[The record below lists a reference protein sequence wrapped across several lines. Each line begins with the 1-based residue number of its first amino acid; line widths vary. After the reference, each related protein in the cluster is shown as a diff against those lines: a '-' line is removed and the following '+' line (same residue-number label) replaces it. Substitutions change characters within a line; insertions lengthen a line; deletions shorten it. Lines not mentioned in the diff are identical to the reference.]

1 MYEILHLRRGI
12 SYLAGVPQIKVIHE
26 ARSTLEAIDLRR
38 HSLTE
43 QVYDAIRDAIVSKA
57 LPPGIRLSE
66 AALAE
71 KFGVSKTP
79 VREALLRLGAVGLVE
94 SEAGATRVVTPSRDR
109 IRHAYEVR
117 GGHEFM
123 AARVAATRAGRRE
136 VAALQRV
143 AEQSVMS
150 AEAGDAVEFR
160 EADARF
166 HRGVARAA
174 SNPLLMQL
182 VENSF
187 SLTWALR
194 RRDAPVTGNSI
205 DCARQHVSIAGAIR
219 EHEAQRASMEML
231 AHIDKVMN
239 MVLDALKDEAA
250 TAV

>member
-1 MYEILHLRRGI
+1 M
-12 SYLAGVPQIKVIHE
+12 PQITVIQD
-26 ARSTLEAIDLRR
+26 APSVLEAVDLRR

-94 SEAGATRVVTPSRDR
+94 SAANATRVVTPSRDR

-117 GGHEFM
+117 GGHEFT
-123 AARVAATRAGRRE
+123 AARLASARAGRRQ
-136 VAALQRV
+136 VAELQRV
-143 AEQSVMS
+143 AAESVMS
-150 AEAGDAVEFR
+150 AEAGDALGFR
-160 EADARF
+160 ELDARF

-174 SNPLLMQL
+174 SNPLLLQL

-194 RRDAPVTGNSI
+194 RRDVPVTGDSI

-219 EHEAQRASMEML
+219 EHEAERASIEML

-239 MVLDALKDEAA
+239 MVLDALKDEVQAA
-250 TAV
+250 V

>member
-1 MYEILHLRRGI
+1 LR
-12 SYLAGVPQIKVIHE
+12 GVPQIMVIHE
-26 ARSTLEAIDLRR
+26 APSTLEAVDLHR

-43 QVYDAIRDAIVSKA
+43 QVYGAIRDAIVSKA

-94 SEAGATRVVTPSRDR
+94 SEGSATKVVTPSRDR

-117 GGHEFM
+117 GGHEFT
-123 AARVAATRAGRRE
+123 AARLAAARAGRRE
-136 VAALQRV
+136 VAALERV
-143 AEQSVMS
+143 AEQSVVS
-150 AEAGDAVEFR
+150 AEAGDATGFR
-160 EADARF
+160 GYDARF
-166 HRGVARAA
+166 HRGVAQAA
-174 SNPLLMQL
+174 SNPLLTQL

-194 RRDAPVTGNSI
+194 SRDVPVTGDSI

-231 AHIDKVMN
+231 AHIDKVMH
-239 MVLDALKDEAA
+239 MVLNALKDEEQ

>member
-1 MYEILHLRRGI
+1 LRD
-12 SYLAGVPQIKVIHE
+12 VPQIMVIHD
-26 ARSTLEAIDLRR
+26 APSTLEAIDLRR
-38 HSLTE
+38 HSLTG

-94 SEAGATRVVTPSRDR
+94 NEANATRVVTPSRDR
-109 IRHAYEVR
+109 IRQAYEVR
-117 GGHEFM
+117 GGHEFT
-123 AARVAATRAGRRE
+123 AARLAAGRAGRRE

-143 AEQSVMS
+143 AEQSVVS
-150 AEAGDAVEFR
+150 AEAGDALGFR
-160 EADARF
+160 EYDARF

-194 RRDAPVTGNSI
+194 RRDVPVTGDSI
-205 DCARQHVSIAGAIR
+205 DCARQHVSIARAIR
-219 EHEAQRASMEML
+219 EHEAQQASVEML
-231 AHIDKVMN
+231 AHIDKVMH
-239 MVLDALKDEAA
+239 MVLDALKDEAQA
-250 TAV
+250 AV

>member
-1 MYEILHLRRGI
+1 MRL
-12 SYLAGVPQIKVIHE
+12 VPQIMVIHE
-26 ARSTLEAIDLRR
+26 APSTLEPIDLHR

-94 SEAGATRVVTPSRDR
+94 NEASGTRVVTPSRDR

-117 GGHEFM
+117 GGHEFT
-123 AARVAATRAGRRE
+123 AARLAAARAGRRE

-143 AEQSVMS
+143 AEQSVVS
-150 AEAGDAVEFR
+150 AEAGDALGFR
-160 EADARF
+160 EFDARF
-166 HRGVARAA
+166 HRGVAGAA
-174 SNPLLMQL
+174 SNPLLTQL

-194 RRDAPVTGNSI
+194 RRDVPVTGDSI
-205 DCARQHVSIAGAIR
+205 ECARQHVSIAGAIR

-239 MVLDALKDEAA
+239 MVLDALTDEVQS
-250 TAV
+250 AV

>member
-1 MYEILHLRRGI
+1 LRR
-12 SYLAGVPQIKVIHE
+12 VPQIMVIH
-26 ARSTLEAIDLRR
+26 R

-94 SEAGATRVVTPSRDR
+94 SVAGATRVVTPSRDR

-117 GGHEFM
+117 GGHEFT
-123 AARVAATRAGRRE
+123 AARLAAARAGRRD
-136 VAALQRV
+136 VAALEQV

-150 AEAGDAVEFR
+150 AEAGDAMGFR
-160 EADARF
+160 EFDARF
-166 HRGVARAA
+166 HRSVARAA
-174 SNPLLMQL
+174 SNPLLTLL

-194 RRDAPVTGNSI
+194 RRDVPVTGDSI

-231 AHIDKVMN
+231 AHIEKVMN
-239 MVLDALKDEAA
+239 MVLDALKDETA
-250 TAV
+250 TTV

>member
-1 MYEILHLRRGI
+1 M
-12 SYLAGVPQIKVIHE
+12 
-26 ARSTLEAIDLRR
+26 LEAVDLRR

-94 SEAGATRVVTPSRDR
+94 SAANATRVVTPSRDR

-117 GGHEFM
+117 GGHEFT
-123 AARVAATRAGRRE
+123 AARLASARAGRRQ
-136 VAALQRV
+136 VAELQRV
-143 AEQSVMS
+143 AAESVMS
-150 AEAGDAVEFR
+150 AEAGDALGFR
-160 EADARF
+160 ELDARF

-174 SNPLLMQL
+174 SNPLLLQL

-194 RRDAPVTGNSI
+194 RRDVPVTGDSI

-219 EHEAQRASMEML
+219 EHEAERASIEML

-239 MVLDALKDEAA
+239 MVLDALKDEVQAA
-250 TAV
+250 V

>member
-1 MYEILHLRRGI
+1 LP
-12 SYLAGVPQIKVIHE
+12 GVPQIMVIHE
-26 ARSTLEAIDLRR
+26 APSTLEAIDLRR
-38 HSLTE
+38 NSLTE

-94 SEAGATRVVTPSRDR
+94 SEGSATKVVTPSRDR

-117 GGHEFM
+117 GGHEFT
-123 AARVAATRAGRRE
+123 AARLAAARAGRRE

-143 AEQSVMS
+143 AEQSVVS
-150 AEAGDAVEFR
+150 AEAGDATGFR
-160 EADARF
+160 GYDARF
-166 HRGVARAA
+166 HRGVAQAA
-174 SNPLLMQL
+174 SNPLLTQL

-194 RRDAPVTGNSI
+194 SRDVPVTGDSI

-231 AHIDKVMN
+231 AHIDKVMH
-239 MVLDALKDEAA
+239 MVLNALKDEEQ

>member
-1 MYEILHLRRGI
+1 MRD
-12 SYLAGVPQIKVIHE
+12 VPQIMVIHD
-26 ARSTLEAIDLRR
+26 APSTLEAIDLRR
-38 HSLTE
+38 HSLTG

-94 SEAGATRVVTPSRDR
+94 NEANATRVVTPSRDR
-109 IRHAYEVR
+109 IRQAYEVR
-117 GGHEFM
+117 GGHEFT
-123 AARVAATRAGRRE
+123 AARLAAGRAGRRE

-143 AEQSVMS
+143 AEQSVVS
-150 AEAGDAVEFR
+150 AEAGDALGFR
-160 EADARF
+160 EYDARF

-194 RRDAPVTGNSI
+194 RRDVPVTGDSI
-205 DCARQHVSIAGAIR
+205 DCARQHVSIARAIR
-219 EHEAQRASMEML
+219 EHEAQQASVEML
-231 AHIDKVMN
+231 AHIDKVMH
-239 MVLDALKDEAA
+239 MVLDALKDEAQA
-250 TAV
+250 AV

>member
-1 MYEILHLRRGI
+1 M
-12 SYLAGVPQIKVIHE
+12 VIQD
-26 ARSTLEAIDLRR
+26 ASSALEAIDLRR

-94 SEAGATRVVTPSRDR
+94 SEANATRVVTPSRDR

-117 GGHEFM
+117 GGHEFT
-123 AARVAATRAGRRE
+123 AARLAAARAGRRQ
-136 VAALQRV
+136 VAELQRV
-143 AEQSVMS
+143 AAESVMS
-150 AEAGDAVEFR
+150 AEAGDALGFR
-160 EADARF
+160 ESDARF

-174 SNPLLMQL
+174 SNPLLTQL

-194 RRDAPVTGNSI
+194 RRDVPVTGDSI
-205 DCARQHVSIAGAIR
+205 DCAHQHVSIAGAIR
-219 EHEAQRASMEML
+219 EHEAERASIEML

-239 MVLDALKDEAA
+239 MVLDALKDEVQ

>member
-1 MYEILHLRRGI
+1 MR
-12 SYLAGVPQIKVIHE
+12 SVPQIMVVHE
-26 ARSTLEAIDLRR
+26 TQSTLEAIDLRR
-38 HSLTE
+38 LSLTE

-94 SEAGATRVVTPSRDR
+94 NEASVTRVVTPSRDR

-117 GGHEFM
+117 GGHEFT
-123 AARVAATRAGRRE
+123 AARLAATRAGRRE
-136 VAALQRV
+136 VAALQRL
-143 AEQSVMS
+143 AEQSVVS
-150 AEAGDAVEFR
+150 AEAGDAPGFR
-160 EADARF
+160 EFDARF
-166 HRGVARAA
+166 HRGVASAA
-174 SNPLLMQL
+174 SNPLLTQL

-194 RRDAPVTGNSI
+194 SRDVPVTGDSI

-219 EHEAQRASMEML
+219 EHEAQRASIEML
-231 AHIDKVMN
+231 AHIEKVMH
-239 MVLDALKDEAA
+239 MVLDALKDDAQS
-250 TAV
+250 AV

>member
-1 MYEILHLRRGI
+1 M
-12 SYLAGVPQIKVIHE
+12 VIHE
-26 ARSTLEAIDLRR
+26 APSTLEPIDLHR
-38 HSLTE
+38 HTLPP
-43 QVYDAIRDAIVSKA
+43 QVYYAIRDAIVSKA

-79 VREALLRLGAVGLVE
+79 VREALLSLGAVGLVE
-94 SEAGATRVVTPSRDR
+94 SEASGTRVVTPSRDR

-117 GGHEFM
+117 GGHEFT
-123 AARVAATRAGRRE
+123 AARLAAARAGRRE

-143 AEQSVMS
+143 AEQSVVS
-150 AEAGDAVEFR
+150 AEAGDAPGFR
-160 EADARF
+160 EFDARF

-174 SNPLLMQL
+174 SNPLLTQL

-194 RRDAPVTGNSI
+194 RRDVPVTGDSI

-231 AHIDKVMN
+231 AHIEKVMN
-239 MVLDALKDEAA
+239 MVLDAVKDAA
-250 TAV
+250 QTAV